1 MPEAQLQTS
10 SATQWRSMVS
20 ALSPSPAL
28 GKQPPTDGARPRKI
42 LVKVGSKQQAMDIL
56 KAGRR
61 SSELNKDR
69 KVVGEP
75 PIGVDRNLSGSELL
89 HRNSI
94 WPRQERGQGVPL
106 ADGLPPIVDGL
117 EVLPDMT
124 T

>member
-1 MPEAQLQTS
+1 
-10 SATQWRSMVS
+10 
-20 ALSPSPAL
+20 
-28 GKQPPTDGARPRKI
+28 
-42 LVKVGSKQQAMDIL
+42 MDIL

-61 SSELNKDR
+61 LIELNKDR
-69 KVVGEP
+69 KVAGEP

-94 WPRQERGQGVPL
+94 WPRFKAAKKEGKECRWQMGYRL
-106 ADGLPPIVDGL
+106 YVDGL